1 MLIAGVDSGSAEV
14 GVDEVKYA
22 SKEWWRLDNMM
33 NEMDEEE
40 KGDLIV

>member
-22 SKEWWRLDNMM
+22 SKEWRLDNMM
-33 NEMDEEE
+33 NDMDEEE